1 MKASKTVRKKWFK
14 VRVTED
20 ELRKIKAFSKTSTC
34 GGASTYARN
43 LLLQKPVIV
52 KYRNGSADDILSE
65 MIRLK
70 NELNAIGNNFNQAVH
85 RLHTLDKIAEIKLW
99 LLQSETMRQSFME
112 KVEEIR
118 IEMIKIHD
126 QWLQK

>member
-1 MKASKTVRKKWFK
+1 MKGSKTVRNKWFK

-20 ELRKIKAFSKTSTC
+20 ELGKIKAFSKTSTC
-34 GGASTYARN
+34 RGASNYARS
-43 LLLQKPVIV
+43 LLLQKPVTV

-85 RLHTLDKIAEIKLW
+85 RLHTLDKIPEIKLW
-99 LLQSETMRQSFME
+99 LLQSETTRQSFM
-112 KVEEIR
+112 KKAEEIR
-118 IEMIKIHD
+118 IRMIQIHE
-126 QWLQK
+126 QWSQK